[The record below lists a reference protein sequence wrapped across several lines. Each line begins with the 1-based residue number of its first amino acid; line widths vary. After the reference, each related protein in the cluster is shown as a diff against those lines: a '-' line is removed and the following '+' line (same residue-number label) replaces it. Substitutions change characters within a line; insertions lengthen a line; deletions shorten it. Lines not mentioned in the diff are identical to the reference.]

1 MNTTRKY
8 FEKLLKVDQQP
19 NNNVF
24 PSKGFSSE
32 CNGVK
37 IPSEDKLV
45 GIKNSDLH
53 LYVIYENNDGT
64 AATASANLCSIDPIY
79 LRPSFGRVKFNL
91 AKLNDFGTDLVIFEN
106 NVEVTIHE
114 IFHVLGFS

>member
-1 MNTTRKY
+1 M
-8 FEKLLKVDQQP
+8 
-19 NNNVF
+19 
-24 PSKGFSSE
+24 
-32 CNGVK
+32 K
-37 IPSEDKLV
+37 IPEDSKLI

-53 LYVIYENNDGT
+53 LYVIYENNSESSIV
-64 AATASANLCSIDPIY
+64 ATANLCAIDPVY

-91 AKLNDFGTDLVIFEN
+91 AKLQDFGTDVIIFEN